1 MGTNSIQF
9 KMMQKHYE
17 LQLLTARRL
26 ARHRRKQ
33 LLETGEESP
42 DPVEQR
48 KTAVKRVA
56 QELYERLIF
65 TGSDNPMVDDITE
78 KLGQA
83 MGSDILLTYPAPA
96 PLREE
101 HLRLLRLPD
110 NKEEQAIPLSEE
122 EKIKALHLLWKITLQ
137 TVNDNMV

>member
-9 KMMQKHYE
+9 RMMQKHYE

-26 ARHRRKQ
+26 ARYQRKRMHE
-33 LLETGEESP
+33 LGEEKPSP
-42 DPVEQR
+42 EEQR
-48 KTAVKRVA
+48 QAAVKRVA

-78 KLGQA
+78 KLGEA
-83 MGSDILLTYPAPA
+83 LGSDILLTYPAPA

-101 HLRLLRLPD
+101 HVRLLRQPD
-110 NKEEQAIPLSEE
+110 NKQDLPTPLSAEEQTE
-122 EKIKALHLLWKITLQ
+122 ALHLLWAITLK
-137 TVNDNMV
+137 TVSDSMV